1 MYTDQ
6 SRFVID
12 YFRSTPVDHK
22 FYVEIGAFN
31 GVDISNT
38 SALDVDGWSG
48 ICIEPNR
55 RHYYSLLQNRPRALC
70 LPYAVGGENGE
81 MEFLEVVGYSEM
93 LSGLLSEYDPR
104 HLERLRREVAERQQD
119 TVVYNVPVRTLSHI
133 MDLVNRQRI
142 LYASID
148 VEGAEQSILNGID
161 WKRHR
166 FELISLEDNFNEN
179 VGADTLVANGYE
191 NICRI
196 GADNFWGRK

>member
-12 YFRSTPVDHK
+12 YFRNIPHK
-22 FYVEIGAFN
+22 FYIEIGAFN

-38 SALDVDGWSG
+38 SALDRDGWPG

-55 RHYYSLLQNRPRALC
+55 RHYYSLLQNRPQALC

-104 HLERLRREVAERQQD
+104 HLERLRREVAERQQE
-119 TVVYNVPVRTLSHI
+119 TIVYKVPVRTLSHI
-133 MDLVNRQRI
+133 MNLINRTQVS
-142 LYASID
+142 YVSID
-148 VEGAEQSILNGID
+148 VEGAEQAILNGID

-166 FELISLEDNFNEN
+166 FDLISLEDNFNED
-179 VGADTLVANGYE
+179 VGAGTLSTNGYE
-191 NICRI
+191 KICRI
-196 GADNFWGRK
+196 GADNFWGRR